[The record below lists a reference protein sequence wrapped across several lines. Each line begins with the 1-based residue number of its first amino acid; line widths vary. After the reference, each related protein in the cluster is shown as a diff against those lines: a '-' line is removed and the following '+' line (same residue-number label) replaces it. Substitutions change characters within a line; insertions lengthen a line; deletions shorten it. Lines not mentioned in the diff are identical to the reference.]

1 MNQIKSKDE
10 NIKDKDASWLLRIP
24 DELKLKVFENL
35 SSKDL
40 ISVSE
45 TCSQLNG
52 LIQDPSLWTEL
63 TVDLSESRRSLI
75 WKVTRCPLLN
85 TLKITNRT
93 RIHYSDTRNLNKLTS
108 LSRRTP
114 HLKKIQLIGF
124 MMDEDDSD
132 SARYLTS
139 LFKSNMLGI
148 FIEHGIIT
156 GIFMD

>member
-124 MMDEDDSD
+124 MMDEKLLLSCIGTP
-132 SARYLTS
+132 RR
-139 LFKSNMLGI
+139 
-148 FIEHGIIT
+148 
-156 GIFMD
+156 